1 MVLNFVL
8 ELLAYI
14 MCSYEYDIFLVWRDC
29 MLCRKRSVH
38 YELARCALFALGATA
53 VALLRTS
60 IQTVGL
66 LLSLWYVAS
75 AVAIVY
81 SYISTD
87 RVSPKDL
94 TKIHANT

>member
-1 MVLNFVL
+1 
-8 ELLAYI
+8 
-14 MCSYEYDIFLVWRDC
+14 
-29 MLCRKRSVH
+29 MLCRKRAVH

-81 SYISTD
+81 ISTD

-94 TKIHANT
+94 TKIHS